1 MVRLRRRPRL
11 VSRGHAKRFV
21 FLVVRENSE
30 LPCDPG
36 TPAGGL
42 RRTVPSASPTPSL
55 GDKLR
60 RAREGHLRSALD
72 NPALP
77 GPGCVAHETSLSDAR
92 KRPPLLFVVQA
103 STGSVA
109 KRRRRSDLA
118 VERHHS
124 QFREHRLR
132 HSNSPKL
139 NSKTCQNSASPSSP
153 SWQMA
158 LLTCHLRVPASPWSQ
173 GRCTKGRLS
182 QPACRSLGSQ
192 PSLLPW
198 RPSRLVARLALR
210 RKEDLLPRR
219 HEFDTGCP
227 SDAL

>member
-1 MVRLRRRPRL
+1 MVHLRRRSRL

-42 RRTVPSASPTPSL
+42 RRTVSSASPTPFL

-72 NPALP
+72 NPTLP
-77 GPGCVAHETSLSDAR
+77 GPGCVAHETSLSGAH
-92 KRPPLLFVVQA
+92 KRPPRLFVVQA
-103 STGSVA
+103 STGSLA

-118 VERHHS
+118 VERRHS
-124 QFREHRLR
+124 QFREHRSH

-139 NSKTCQNSASPSSP
+139 NSKTCQNSASPSPP

-158 LLTCHLRVPASPWSQ
+158 HLTCQLRVPAPPWSRV
-173 GRCTKGRLS
+173 RCTKEHL
-182 QPACRSLGSQ
+182 
-192 PSLLPW
+192 SLLACQ
-198 RPSRLVARLALR
+198 SLA
-210 RKEDLLPRR
+210 
-219 HEFDTGCP
+219 
-227 SDAL
+227 

>member
-1 MVRLRRRPRL
+1 MVRLRRRSRL

-21 FLVVRENSE
+21 FLVVQGNSE

-36 TPAGGL
+36 TRAGGL
-42 RRTVPSASPTPSL
+42 RQTVPSASPTPFL

-77 GPGCVAHETSLSDAR
+77 GPGCADHERSLSGAR
-92 KRPPLLFVVQA
+92 KPPPRLFVVQA
-103 STGSVA
+103 STDSLA

-118 VERHHS
+118 GESRHF

-139 NSKTCQNSASPSSP
+139 NSKTCQNSASPSPPFS
-153 SWQMA
+153 QMA
-158 LLTCHLRVPASPWSQ
+158 HPTCLLRVPGRPWSQ
-173 GRCTKGRLS
+173 VRCTKGRL
-182 QPACRSLGSQ
+182 P
-192 PSLLPW
+192 
-198 RPSRLVARLALR
+198 RLACQSL
-210 RKEDLLPRR
+210 
-219 HEFDTGCP
+219 
-227 SDAL
+227 A